1 MKRVCA
7 FSLASC
13 VALLLFTGVVSAQ
26 GAFTFG
32 FSASGSDLPAPD
44 LGTTQSAFDANAL
57 DGVRNDG
64 PDWPAGALGAATVAT
79 GGNSQGTYFA
89 TIEQDDAGTTAGAQ
103 GWQMAFTASGCGAS
117 IIAATVTQTDLA
129 PGTIEDEEAG
139 PGGGGGFD
147 ATELTSGAGNAGAV
161 SAIVLHLKKGTTLDP
176 TGSNAK
182 PATGPELNPL
192 TVCRFLVQSDNPA
205 GGGDTCT
212 VTLAYQDGLQGSGQP
227 IDNKVTQDGQSVV
240 PTVNSATLE
249 KTGEIPPCDQ
259 QAGAYGLGFSDA
271 ALDTADYYD
280 AGLAGTLGAGGSV
293 SVEHQPGETP
303 SATVYECITVGSSA
317 SSPQGWQLST
327 ALSGA
332 ADITAVT
339 ISGTSAE
346 GASSGGFN
354 STSVVD
360 SADNGGTE
368 GFVSG
373 VVLHLKKGSTLN
385 EATAAETGT
394 AAVVA
399 ITVSGEAVQDVA
411 TVSAT
416 LTQQDGLI
424 GGGQAIDNKVTAD
437 NSSQSICNT
446 ADVTI
451 EFAQG
456 IVNPEF
462 LRADTNDDG
471 KNNLADAVWILNESF
486 RSGTATPCQ
495 KAADANDDGT
505 VDAIVDAAYIIA
517 YQFESGSAPPAPF
530 GACGEDPT
538 PDALDCPPGSMSQCP

>member
-26 GAFTFG
+26 GVFTFG
-32 FSASGSDLPAPD
+32 FSASDSDLPAPD
-44 LGTTQSAFDANAL
+44 LGPTQSAFDADAL
-57 DGVRNDG
+57 DGIRNDG

-79 GGNSQGTYFA
+79 GGTSQGTYFA
-89 TIEQDDAGTTAGAQ
+89 TIEQGDAGATAGAQ

-139 PGGGGGFD
+139 PGGSGGFD

-192 TVCRFLVQSDNPA
+192 TVCRFLVESDNPA

-240 PTVNSATLE
+240 PTVNSAALE

-303 SATVYECITVGSSA
+303 SATVYECITVGSGA

-339 ISGTSAE
+339 LSGTSAE
-346 GASSGGFN
+346 GALSGGFS

-399 ITVSGEAVQDVA
+399 ITVSGEAVQDAA

-416 LTQQDGLI
+416 LSQQDGLI

-437 NSSQSICNT
+437 GASQSICNT

-538 PDALDCPPGSMSQCP
+538 ADALDCPPGSMSQCP

>member
-26 GAFTFG
+26 GVFTFG
-32 FSASGSDLPAPD
+32 FSASDSDLPAPD
-44 LGTTQSAFDANAL
+44 LGPTQSAFDADAL
-57 DGVRNDG
+57 DGIRNDG

-79 GGNSQGTYFA
+79 GGTSQGTYFA
-89 TIEQDDAGTTAGAQ
+89 TIEQGDAGATAGAQ

-139 PGGGGGFD
+139 PGGSGGFD
-147 ATELTSGAGNAGAV
+147 ATELTSGVDNAGAV

-192 TVCRFLVQSDNPA
+192 TVCRFLVESDNPA

-240 PTVNSATLE
+240 PTVNSAALE

-303 SATVYECITVGSSA
+303 SATVYECITVGSGA

-339 ISGTSAE
+339 LSGTSAE
-346 GASSGGFN
+346 GALSGGFS

-399 ITVSGEAVQDVA
+399 ITVSGEAVQDAA

-416 LTQQDGLI
+416 LSQQDGLI

-437 NSSQSICNT
+437 GASQSICNT

-538 PDALDCPPGSMSQCP
+538 ADALDCPPGSMSQCP

>member
-79 GGNSQGTYFA
+79 GGTGQGTYFA
-89 TIEQDDAGTTAGAQ
+89 TIEQGDAGATAGAQ

-139 PGGGGGFD
+139 PGGSGGFD
-147 ATELTSGAGNAGAV
+147 ATELTSGEGNAGAV

-192 TVCRFLVQSDNPA
+192 TVCRFLVESDNPA

-240 PTVNSATLE
+240 PTVNSAALE

-303 SATVYECITVGSSA
+303 SATVYQCITVGSGA

-339 ISGTSAE
+339 LSGTSAE
-346 GASSGGFN
+346 GALSSGFS

-368 GFVSG
+368 GFISG

-416 LTQQDGLI
+416 LSQQDGLI

-437 NSSQSICNT
+437 GGSQSICNT

-462 LRADTNDDG
+462 RRGDTNDDG

-486 RSGTATPCQ
+486 RMGTATPCQ

-538 PDALDCPPGSMSQCP
+538 ADALDCPPGSMSQCP